1 MKPLLV
7 PALVTN
13 RLLGVVWGIVIAL
26 LLVLAIDSFIAK
38 PGGDSAI
45 FMYVAQGILEGEVP
59 YLDRWDHKGPLLY
72 LINAVGLLIEESWGI
87 WIVQALFLLGTIY
100 FALIMLRKAF
110 GTTPALFALAL
121 FLILFSR
128 FNPPGNYTEQY
139 ALLFQFLAL
148 HLLFR
153 SHQQPHR
160 EISLIHFAL
169 LHMTIGAL
177 GAASFLLRPDLAA
190 LWIAIGI
197 YWLLLRGAALRKLG
211 WAALGGGCA
220 LLSVAALFGAFGA
233 LWDAVIVYNFAY
245 SDASL
250 PERLASVRYLS
261 TEILFASLLTLVGW
275 VIGVFCLITSRVQ
288 GDHRRALVATALILL
303 PLQVVSIS
311 LSGFGWL
318 HYYLAAL
325 PAATILLAFV
335 MWFVLEQERIF
346 LKLLIVAL
354 FIGTTFTSLPH
365 ANFARLTG
373 KYAGD
378 ALYAEN
384 IESRLAERIR
394 EITKP
399 NDRILVWGRGPGLYL
414 LSDRDAPTR
423 FFYHF
428 PLIKPNYANQ
438 SLREEFVSDIKEK
451 KPKLIIDIRYPGFPP
466 LDSDARHDWPRD
478 HRYIHDPS
486 EFEPLFDLVEEDYI
500 VFGRFAR
507 STVYR
512 LRSDGPIVEADITG
526 ELIIRSTFDVYL
538 NGRTLIYVND
548 ACSQADADRRFILHV
563 VPVDKAVIRGNA
575 HHNMDFSFAEGDD
588 WQLRKG
594 CAVSREL
601 PDFAIASIRTGQYSA
616 SGSRHVWIGEYTFTP
631 SN

>member
-1 MKPLLV
+1 MKLSFAPTV
-7 PALVTN
+7 VTN

-38 PGGDSAI
+38 PGGDSLI

-72 LINAVGLLIEESWGI
+72 LINAVGLLIDEMWGL

-100 FALIMLRKAF
+100 FALILLRKAF

-148 HLLFR
+148 YLLFR

-197 YWLLLRGAALRKLG
+197 YWLLLRGAAFRKLG

-220 LLSVAALFGAFGA
+220 LLFVAALFGTFGAFGA
-233 LWDAVIVYNFAY
+233 LWNAVIVYNFAY

-261 TEILFASLLTLVGW
+261 TETLFASLLTLAGW
-275 VIGVFCLITSRVQ
+275 VIGIFCLAKGRVQ
-288 GDHRRALVATALILL
+288 GDHRKALLATALILL
-303 PLQVVSIS
+303 PLQIVSIS
-311 LSGFGWL
+311 LPGYGWP

-325 PAATILLAFV
+325 PAATVLLALV

-346 LKLLIVAL
+346 L
-354 FIGTTFTSLPH
+354 
-365 ANFARLTG
+365 
-373 KYAGD
+373 YAGD

-384 IESRLAERIR
+384 NLSRLADRIR
-394 EITKP
+394 GITEP
-399 NDRILVWGRGPGLYL
+399 NDRILVWGRGPALYL

-438 SLREEFVSDIKEK
+438 SLREEFVSDIKEN
-451 KPKLIIDIRYPGFPP
+451 KPKLIIDMRYPGFPP
-466 LDSDARHDWPRD
+466 LDSDASHDWPQD
-478 HRYIHDPS
+478 HRYLHDPS

-500 VFGRFAR
+500 VFGRFAGY
-507 STVYR
+507 TVYK
-512 LRSDGPIVEADITG
+512 LGSDDTIVEAGITG
-526 ELIIRSTFDVYL
+526 ELIIRSTFDVYFD
-538 NGRTLIYVND
+538 GRTLIYVNY
-548 ACSQADADRRFILHV
+548 ACSQADVDRRFILHV
-563 VPVDKAVIRGNA
+563 VPVDKAVIGGDA

-601 PDFAIASIRTGQYSA
+601 PDYAIASIRTGQYSA
-616 SGSRHVWIGEYTFTP
+616 SGSRHVWIGEYTVTP
-631 SN
+631 SK